1 MNIILEFGYSADLKG
16 YCASPPRF
24 DNITAQ
30 CVHDGHQEYAAA
42 VTEACIVAAKNAI
55 AEVARRQGKALKGPD
70 TVPENI
76 GEALDRMGVKTQE
89 TGFSGGCHVGST
101 TK

>member
-1 MNIILEFGYSADLKG
+1 MNIILEFGFSPDLKG

-55 AEVARRQGKALKGPD
+55 AEVARRHGKALLGPD

-76 GEALDRMGVKTQE
+76 GESLDWTGVKKQE
-89 TGFSGGCHVGST
+89 TGFSGGCHDGST